1 MKFAGAGSILLI
13 VFSLSGC
20 TSVKPDNLGI
30 QQGRLAPCPNSP
42 NCVSSDATDD
52 DHQIAPYRLKA
63 APQSAWSSLQEVLVS
78 QPRTEIVTRTDDYL
92 HARATSRIFRFVD
105 DMEFH
110 LRPDV
115 IAVRSASRVG
125 YSDLGANRERVERIR
140 ERLQT
145 LDIIE

>member
-1 MKFAGAGSILLI
+1 MKFASTGSILLI
-13 VFSLSGC
+13 VFSLLGC
-20 TSVKPDNLGI
+20 TSMKPDHLGI

-52 DHQIAPYRLKA
+52 DHRIAPYRLKV
-63 APQSAWSSLQEVLVS
+63 APQAAWSSLQEVLAS
-78 QPRTEIVTRTDDYL
+78 EPRTQIVTRTDDYL
-92 HARATSRIFRFVD
+92 HAQATSRIFRFVD

-110 LRPDV
+110 LRPDM

-140 ERLQT
+140 ERLQVLGT
-145 LDIIE
+145 IE